1 MTRALTGELIAGRIN
16 EAMTGAATETNQTDV
31 WVEPHTI
38 LDVAKFLT
46 ETPDLDFAFLNSL
59 TAVDYIDHFEL
70 VYHLL
75 SMRHN
80 TSIVVKS
87 RYYGRDNPTVPSVTP
102 VWKGAELQEREVW
115 DLMGIT
121 FEGHPNM
128 KRILLWEGFPG
139 HPLRKDFL
147 GQDSEYLTDVTED

>member
-1 MTRALTGELIAGRIN
+1 MTRALAGEQIAGRIN
-16 EAMTGAATETNQTDV
+16 EAVTGAATEYNQTDV

-46 ETPDLDFAFLNSL
+46 ESTDLDFAYLNSL

-80 TSIVVKS
+80 TTCF
-87 RYYGRDNPTVPSVTP
+87 RCDTTP
-102 VWKGAELQEREVW
+102 A
-115 DLMGIT
+115 
-121 FEGHPNM
+121 
-128 KRILLWEGFPG
+128 
-139 HPLRKDFL
+139 
-147 GQDSEYLTDVTED
+147 S